1 MSKYNHYFNTQD
13 AKDHGVIEAII
24 LAHMKFWLE
33 KNKSEGSNIK
43 DGRVW
48 TFNSYKAFA
57 SHFDYLTEKQVRRA
71 IIKLEDA
78 GVLVS
83 ASYNRWPG
91 DKTKW
96 YSINTSEYLVNQE
109 DESHCPKEDVAL
121 PKWAEPL
128 PEKAEPS
135 DQMGRTIP
143 DINTDSKQQ
152 IKNTDT
158 FSLRQK
164 TDWFIDF
171 WNRKHGTDVKHT
183 DKKQK
188 QVSARLKI
196 FTSQEIIKAIN
207 NRLEDDWFHTEGI
220 KFLGDWDSFWRND
233 EKVERYLNRKENI
246 NDDLPF

>member
-1 MSKYNHYFNTQD
+1 MLMKTTVHHFDTED
-13 AKDHGVIEAII
+13 AQRYGIREAII
-24 LAHMKFWLE
+24 LYNIRHWLD
-33 KNKSEGSNIK
+33 KNKANDNNII

-48 TFNSYKAFA
+48 TYNSASAFA
-57 SHFDYLTEKQVRRA
+57 ELFPYMTEPQIRRSL
-71 IIKLEDA
+71 KRLLED
-78 GVLVS
+78 GILIKGE
-83 ASYNRWPG
+83 YNKQNYDR
-91 DKTKW
+91 TSW
-96 YSINTSEYLVNQE
+96 YSINENKYIVPS
-109 DESHCPKEDVAL
+109 DESDTSISRNRDIHLTKSSHGADEIVTP
-121 PKWAEPL
+121 
-128 PEKAEPS
+128 
-135 DQMGRTIP
+135 IP

-164 TDWFIDF
+164 TEWFIDF

-207 NRLEDDWFHTEGI
+207 NRLDDEWLHTEGA

-233 EKVERYLNRKENI
+233 EKVERYLNRKEST

>member
-1 MSKYNHYFNTQD
+1 MKTTVHHFDTED
-13 AKDHGVIEAII
+13 AQRYGIREAII
-24 LAHMKFWLE
+24 LYNIRHWLD
-33 KNKSEGSNIK
+33 KNKANDKNII

-48 TFNSYKAFA
+48 TYNSASAFA
-57 SHFDYLTEKQVRRA
+57 DLFQYMTEPQIRRSL
-71 IIKLEDA
+71 KRLLED
-78 GVLVS
+78 GILIKGE
-83 ASYNRWPG
+83 YNKQNYDR
-91 DKTKW
+91 TSW
-96 YSINTSEYLVNQE
+96 YSINESKYIVSS
-109 DESHCPKEDVAL
+109 DESVTSISRNRDIHLTKSSHGADEIVTP
-121 PKWAEPL
+121 
-128 PEKAEPS
+128 
-135 DQMGRTIP
+135 IP

-171 WNRKHGTDVKHT
+171 WNRKHGTEVKFT

-207 NRLEDDWFHTEGI
+207 NRLEDDWFHSEGI